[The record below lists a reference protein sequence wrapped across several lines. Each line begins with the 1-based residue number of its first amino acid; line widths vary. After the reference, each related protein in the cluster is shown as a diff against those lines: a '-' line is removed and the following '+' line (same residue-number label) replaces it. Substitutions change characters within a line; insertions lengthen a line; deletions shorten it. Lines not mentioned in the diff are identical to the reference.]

1 MSIDTPAGVL
11 DHVGLKS
18 DVTCIDCR
26 PGDAKVGR
34 KAGYECLVDAALP
47 SPVGVL
53 WSAPDVERMRRSYIA
68 LTEVMAR
75 MPLVLHETR
84 GQPLLAP
91 RSFSREQWSRL

>member
-1 MSIDTPAGVL
+1 M
-11 DHVGLKS
+11 
-18 DVTCIDCR
+18 
-26 PGDAKVGR
+26 GDALAFAEQSRRSVLR
-34 KAGYECLVDAALP
+34 AAWFSTFFENALV
-47 SPVGVL
+47 SRVKRRMCIRIVR